1 MRSIASALFALALS
15 VPVALAQ
22 TTKLVVLTDKGR
34 STFDVAMALQAPW
47 VNDLSEGLSV
57 KDLRTIHRVVTA
69 LRKKLESHE
78 ESDAL
83 GDDPPRSRGSSNPRS
98 F

>member
-1 MRSIASALFALALS
+1 MRSIASALVFALALS

-47 VNDLSEGLSV
+47 VNDLSEGPANHSSC
-57 KDLRTIHRVVTA
+57 RHGTTEEA
-69 LRKKLESHE
+69 RK
-78 ESDAL
+78 
-83 GDDPPRSRGSSNPRS
+83 PRRI
-98 F
+98 